1 MMKLDIRTKIIILLT
16 VSICTFIVNTL
27 WIEVFFMIALS
38 AIQLASGKRVFS
50 RWLLSAYVIF
60 FFAQCVILPLMP
72 ELLEAILSVIAVQ
85 FRTMIP
91 LLMGIFLIV
100 RTTKVNEL
108 IATMTKMKTPKP
120 ATITLAVTLRYF
132 PAIVEEWSHIREAM
146 RLRPIASAQKNL
158 LKKKIAVSVECYLV
172 PLFIAASKTA
182 DELTAAAITRGI
194 ENPVQRTCRGYHPFS
209 HIDFLFLFL
218 CVLTIAVSGTAK
230 AVGLC

>member
-120 ATITLAVTLRYF
+120 ATITLAVTVRYF

-158 LKKKIAVSVECYLV
+158 LKKKNCGKRRVLSCSIVYC
-172 PLFIAASKTA
+172 
-182 DELTAAAITRGI
+182 
-194 ENPVQRTCRGYHPFS
+194 
-209 HIDFLFLFL
+209 
-218 CVLTIAVSGTAK
+218 CV
-230 AVGLC
+230 